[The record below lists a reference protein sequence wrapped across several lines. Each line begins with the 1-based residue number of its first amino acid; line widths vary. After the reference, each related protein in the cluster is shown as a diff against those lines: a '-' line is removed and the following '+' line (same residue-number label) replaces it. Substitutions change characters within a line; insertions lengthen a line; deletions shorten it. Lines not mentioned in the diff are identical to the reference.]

1 MLTAALAEAPSGNPF
16 DAEEYGNRVRE
27 LVIKSLG
34 GRASGQEGV
43 GLDAVVSAI
52 GRQDLPRL
60 LRSASDPGKLADER
74 LAAFPQ
80 PVGAAAGPLV
90 RVHTE
95 QSLRLSDALDASRS
109 QLIDSGEAF
118 DQAAELWLSAQ
129 VASAAVRSDRLGG
142 DPVRFLTL
150 DQLLAPFASRRSRNL
165 AGSGIRDDDV
175 AGMFRA
181 LAAVQ
186 QRIIQTSAEREPPRG
201 QTRSSRCLQSGRKS
215 VPNPTFG

>member
-1 MLTAALAEAPSGNPF
+1 MLPAAPAEAPSGNPF

-43 GLDAVVSAI
+43 GLDAVVSAN
-52 GRQDLPRL
+52 GRQDLPQL

-118 DQAAELWLSAQ
+118 DRAAELWLSAQ

-150 DQLLAPFASRRSRNL
+150 DQLLAPSTSCRSRNL
-165 AGSGIRDDDV
+165 AGSGIRYDDV

-181 LAAVQ
+181 LEDVRQ
-186 QRIIQTSAEREPPRG
+186 ESSRSPPGGTPHRG
-201 QTRSSRCLQSGRKS
+201 PTRSSQCTHSGRRP